1 MLASRTAVRCLRL
14 NSRLIAPKGTRLY
27 ANAAPQANSGLSH
40 GVIGGAVGGGLV
52 FAIGYGYYHFSGAKT
67 LVQTAKS
74 ISNNFKTAGKKL
86 KDSSP
91 EPNEAL
97 EYLRKTASS
106 YAAFI
111 PGAKYYVDSAFDE
124 LDAIRN
130 KHGKEV
136 DDIVR
141 DAYNELKAIPSEKG
155 LSVEGTQKA
164 WDIIQK
170 HMSKLGHLA
179 SDAASDIINNHPE
192 LKEKVGG
199 NIDQLKQMGDKYGPE
214 AKKQVDQTWQQIQ
227 DIVKGGMSAESANK
241 IRQVVQEKIEFVKKM
256 GDEAWKKGMEQ
267 AKPYLEKNPKVKEL
281 VEKNADSLKQ
291 GNVAQLWN
299 IVKEAASS
307 GNTDDLEKYVKSTA
321 ENAKQQGSSFA
332 GSIGGAGGSI
342 QEYFKQIPGADQVL
356 PKIEQL
362 QEVAKKHG
370 KEAEKLVKEA
380 WEEVGQVLSKKVS
393 EAEELAEKAKKD
405 SKK

>member
-1 MLASRTAVRCLRL
+1 MLASRSAVKCLRL
-14 NSRLIAPKGTRLY
+14 NGRLIAPKGSRLY
-27 ANAAPQANSGLSH
+27 ANAAPQSNSGLSH
-40 GVIGGAVGGGLV
+40 AITGGAIGGGVV
-52 FAIGYGYYHFSGAKT
+52 FALGYGYYHFSGAKT

-74 ISNNFKTAGKKL
+74 ISSNFKTAGKRL

-97 EYLRKTASS
+97 DYLRKTASS

-111 PGAKYYVDSAFDE
+111 PGAKAYVDSAFDD
-124 LDAIRN
+124 LDAIRH

-141 DAYNELKAIPSEKG
+141 EAYNELKAIPSEKG
-155 LSVEGTQKA
+155 LTLEGAQQA

-179 SDAASDIINNHPE
+179 SDAATDILNNHPE

-199 NIDQLKQMGDKYGPE
+199 NIDQLKQMGEKYGPE

-227 DIVKGGMSAESANK
+227 DIVKGGVSAESANK

-267 AKPYLEKNPKVKEL
+267 ANPYLEKNPKVKEL
-281 VEKNADSLKQ
+281 VEKNAESLKQ
-291 GNVAQLWN
+291 GNVSQLWTM
-299 IVKEAASS
+299 VKEAASS
-307 GNTDDLEKYVKSTA
+307 GNTEDLEKYIKSTA
-321 ENAKQQGSSFA
+321 EKAKQRGSQFA
-332 GSIGGAGGSI
+332 GGMGGGSL

-356 PKIEQL
+356 PRIEQL
-362 QEVAKKHG
+362 QGIAKKHG
-370 KEAEKLVKEA
+370 KEAEQLAKEA
-380 WEEVGQVLSKKVS
+380 WEEVGQVLSRKIG
-393 EAEELAEKAKKD
+393 EAEKLAEKARKEGGGK
-405 SKK
+405 